1 MKKKK
6 VIILKGITK
15 QKKINKDNPDQK
27 FLNNNYDLSQLEYYE
42 KQITG
47 DGNCYYRCLSYYY
60 RSTEDYHL
68 EFRQL
73 ISELFENNLDKFI
86 SYYPDPDILG
96 EKEPEINE
104 EILNFLKKYSNY
116 IKQPNVY
123 AGDQEI
129 ALTSYFFGINI
140 NVLITNYI
148 YFNFSYNY

>member
-1 MKKKK
+1 M
-6 VIILKGITK
+6 
-15 QKKINKDNPDQK
+15 
-27 FLNNNYDLSQLEYYE
+27 
-42 KQITG
+42 
-47 DGNCYYRCLSYYY
+47 
-60 RSTEDYHL
+60 

-86 SYYPDPDILG
+86 SCYPDPDILG

-140 NVLITNYI
+140 NVLIINYMGYI
-148 YFNFSYNY
+148 LIFPKTIGGGPPVPQGGGPPTPPSGTEQLISFSNNFFN